1 MNRIAML
8 EKGIPFELQN
18 EIPWH
23 KSETITPQYN
33 PLEKLPI
40 LLNPDDPSF
49 EPVYDS
55 SHIQRYIVEKFADKS
70 PRLLTGDLD
79 SDLKVYQ
86 IQVLAQGVLDAFVQ
100 VFFETARGKDK
111 QSTEWL
117 ARQDRKVDGGLKA
130 FEELVK
136 SRKGDWL
143 VGGVYTIADIAVVCS
158 VGQVDFGGIRP
169 NWKEEY
175 PLLAGWFDEINKRE
189 YYASTKPV
197 MFDIKK
203 DTVV

>member
-1 MNRIAML
+1 ML

-23 KSETITPQYN
+23 KSETKTPEYN

-40 LLNPDDPSF
+40 LLNPDDPNH

-55 SHIQRYIVEKFADKS
+55 SHIQRWIVEKYADKG
-70 PRLLTGDLD
+70 PKLMTGNVD

-86 IQVLAQGVLDAFVQ
+86 IQVLAQGVLDAFVL
-100 VFFETARGKDK
+100 VFFESSRAEDK
-111 QSTEWL
+111 QSSEWL
-117 ARQDRKVDGGLKA
+117 GRQNRKIDGGFRA

-136 SRKGDWL
+136 NRKGDYL
-143 VGGVYTIADIAVVCS
+143 VDGTYTIADIAVVCS
-158 VGQVDFGGIRP
+158 IGQVNFGGLRP
-169 NWKEEY
+169 NWKEDY
-175 PLLAGWFDEINKRE
+175 PVLASWWEQMDARE
-189 YYASTKPV
+189 YYAQTRPV
-197 MFDIKK
+197 MFDIKT